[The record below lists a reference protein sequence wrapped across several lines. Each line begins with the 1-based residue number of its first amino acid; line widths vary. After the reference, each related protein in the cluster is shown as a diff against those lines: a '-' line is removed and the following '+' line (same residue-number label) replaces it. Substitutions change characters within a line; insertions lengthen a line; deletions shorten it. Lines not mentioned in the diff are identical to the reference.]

1 MTIIEQRKHRRFAVV
16 RQPAG
21 NVVLRTA
28 TAAYPVNVIKDISSS
43 GIRVYLHH
51 ALSVSS
57 RLILEYV
64 EPNLKLEVNGTVAW
78 CATRRISPAVAD
90 EAGDFVIGI
99 ELFSPVLLLA
109 VMNQV

>member
-21 NVVLRTA
+21 DVLLRTA

-43 GIRVYLHH
+43 GIRVYLHR
-51 ALSVSS
+51 ALPVSS
-57 RLILEYV
+57 QLILEYV
-64 EPNLKLEVNGTVAW
+64 EPNLKLAVNGTVAW
-78 CATRRISPAVAD
+78 CATRRIPPAIAD
-90 EAGDFVIGI
+90 EGGNFVIGI

-109 VMNQV
+109 VMKQV

>member
-1 MTIIEQRKHRRFAVV
+1 MTIIEQRKNRRFPVL

-21 NVVLRTA
+21 DVLLRTG

-43 GIRVYLHH
+43 GIRVYLHYG
-51 ALSVSS
+51 LPVSS
-57 RLILEYV
+57 RLIVEYV

-78 CATRRISPAVAD
+78 CATRRISTVVAD
-90 EAGDFVIGI
+90 EAGSFVIGV